1 VTAGDDVLN
10 SRIGGAATR
19 VDHGRWSVELRGDEV
34 ADIRFDR
41 VYLLRAVRPVVRDRD
56 WNTVPVEV
64 LSQQLTSSRD
74 RALTTHLRFAAADI
88 EYAASLNVRL
98 RGNELTIDFDGRALV
113 DFERNRIG
121 LVVLHPAAD
130 AGRAVSAKHSDGSL
144 TAGSW
149 PTDVSPHQPFRDVVG
164 FEWSKNGVTAS
175 LAFVG
180 DVFETEDQRNW
191 TDASFKTYSTPL
203 DLPFPVLVRAGT
215 TCHQTVHLRVVGRRS
230 TGVGTEQSRDRVTI
244 SPNVTGQLPP
254 ISLGASLYPPSA
266 QLSEIRQFYESV
278 LVELTGD
285 ERRWPEHLRSA
296 AQQAEALDAQLD
308 VRIVTA
314 EPDAVRRCVVLLAG
328 LAVLRLGVFDAHSHI
343 STPAVWEA
351 LRDGAQE
358 QGFGGQL
365 VGGTRAHFTEL
376 NRQIEQVPSD
386 VPTLSFSISPQ
397 MHASEIPHIVDSLAM
412 QQVVAENARRLAGDR
427 PILVGPITL
436 ARRFNA
442 VATTDPPDPAI
453 EALRAIDPLQPT
465 DFTAAWTLASVASLT
480 SAGVAGVC
488 YFETRGPRGI
498 VTSEGTLTPAGRILN
513 TVARLRGR
521 PIRHWDGPDN
531 IAALAVAAEGE
542 PLKLFL
548 ANLAAKPH
556 TITVEGWRPQPER
569 VNLAGW
575 SLTYLQ

>member
-1 VTAGDDVLN
+1 VTRGGDVLN
-10 SRIGGAATR
+10 SRTGGAARR
-19 VDHGRWSVELRGDEV
+19 VDHGQWSVELRGDEV
-34 ADIRFDR
+34 ADIHFDG
-41 VYLLRAVRPVVRDRD
+41 VYLLRAVRPVVRDHD

-64 LSQQLTSSRD
+64 LSQRLTGSGNGTVVTD
-74 RALTTHLRFAAADI
+74 LRFAAA
-88 EYAASLNVRL
+88 EYAGSMNVRL
-98 RGNELTIDFDGRALV
+98 HDAELTIDFDGRALV

-130 AGRAVSAKHSDGSL
+130 AGRAVQVKHSDGSR

-164 FEWSKNGVTAS
+164 FEWSKDGVTAS
-175 LAFVG
+175 LSFVG

-215 TCHQTVHLRVVGRRS
+215 TCHQAVRLTVTGHRS
-230 TGVGTEQSRDRVTI
+230 TGVGTEQPRDRVTI

-254 ISLGASLYPPSA
+254 ISLGACLYPPPDDVP
-266 QLSEIRQFYESV
+266 EIPPYYESV
-278 LVELTGD
+278 LVELTGN
-285 ERRWPEHLRSA
+285 EGRWPEHLQSA

-314 EPDAVRRCVVLLAG
+314 EPDAVRRCVVQLAG
-328 LAVLRLGVFDAHSHI
+328 HPVLRLGVFDTHNHV
-343 STPAVWEA
+343 STPPLWEA
-351 LRDGAQE
+351 LRDSAQQ
-358 QGFGGQL
+358 QGFSGQL

-376 NRQIEQVPSD
+376 NRQIQQIPSD
-386 VPTLSFSISPQ
+386 VPTLSFSITPQ

-427 PILVGPITL
+427 PVLVGPITL

-453 EALRAIDPLQPT
+453 DALRAIDPLQPT
-465 DFTAAWTLASVASLT
+465 EFTAAWTLASVASLT
-480 SAGVAGVC
+480 AAGVTGIC

-498 VTSEGTLTPAGRILN
+498 VTSEGTLTPAGRIL
-513 TVARLRGR
+513 TTLAQLRGR
-521 PIRHWDGPDN
+521 PVRHWDGPDDV
-531 IAALAVAAEGE
+531 AALAVAREGG
-542 PLKLFL
+542 PLELFL
-548 ANLAAKPH
+548 ANLSAKPR
-556 TITVEGWRPQPER
+556 TITVDGWQPQPLR
-569 VNLAGW
+569 VDMDGW
-575 SLTYLQ
+575 SVTQVE